1 MADSTEGMEFVKLVA
16 VEEKDNYLKCTFE
29 DNKILILRNVN
40 GKIEI
45 ERQG

>member
-1 MADSTEGMEFVKLVA
+1 MADPTEGLELAKVIA
-16 VEEKDNYLKCTFE
+16 IEEKDNYLKVTFE
-29 DNKILILRNVN
+29 ENKILVLRYVN